1 MIVSFYNNLN
11 TIISDNEQFE
21 FGRQRVIRLCD
32 TNLRIESIREV
43 LADLRWSFGSQHGA
57 LEWNLERV
65 WIGCPKEEVS

>member
-43 LADLRWSFGSQHGA
+43 LADLWGSDGCQHGA
-57 LEWNLERV
+57 LEWHLERV
-65 WIGCPKEEVS
+65 RIGFPQKEVS